1 VFYATEGDNLPI
13 EQEHLAGLITGNWHI
28 ADWQKTPKPV
38 DFFVLK
44 GIVEG
49 LVNKLGIK
57 SELHWK
63 QTEKEELHPGRTAS
77 LILEGQEIGYLG
89 ALHP

>member
-1 VFYATEGDNLPI
+1 QLIRSASYNIARKNMDVAIYEMGTVFYATEGDNLPI
-13 EQEHLAGLITGNWHI
+13 EQENLAGLITGNWHI
-28 ADWQKTPKPV
+28 ADWQKTQKPV

-63 QTEKEELHPGRTAS
+63 QTEK
-77 LILEGQEIGYLG
+77 
-89 ALHP
+89 